1 MTQIKLQKQSIESSL
16 PGITPDVDE
25 NNIFFNRLTF
35 SVKHIQVQKCIIGNL
50 IKATVIIF

>member
-25 NNIFFNRLTF
+25 NNIFNRLTF
-35 SVKHIQVQKCIIGNL
+35 SVKQITSERNALLGI
-50 IKATVIIF
+50 